1 MSSLNQTLGDDNA
14 HVQELKRLFLSS
26 NVDENQCLNSDGLFL
41 LCEKLKLSAFA
52 ATIAERVLCGA
63 DVVDFYDFKDRF
75 VSYLPEI
82 IDVSSGT
89 VDPLLAC
96 AQDTARSLGYGDGRR
111 LTRYE
116 IRLLCENTPNLVQ
129 LSVTDINSLFDR
141 ADIERT
147 GRFSVQQ
154 FIAQYRLQKRLSAE
168 VHFIAD
174 SFISSLNLFEALDS
188 ANSGNIASHDLLQ
201 YWNKAGLRIDE
212 GIAVLKVSWISNI
225 LVFNPVC
232 C

>member
-1 MSSLNQTLGDDNA
+1 MTSLNQTLGEDNA

-52 ATIAERVLCGA
+52 TNITERVLCGA

-89 VDPLLAC
+89 VDPLLAS
-96 AQDTARSLGYGDGRR
+96 AQDAARSLGYGDGQR

-116 IRLLCENTPNLVQ
+116 TRLLCENTPNLVQ
-129 LSVTDINSLFDR
+129 LSIVDINSLFER
-141 ADIERT
+141 ADVERT
-147 GRFSVQQ
+147 GKDICAAISCAISPSKASQRRGSF
-154 FIAQYRLQKRLSAE
+154 YR
-168 VHFIAD
+168 
-174 SFISSLNLFEALDS
+174 
-188 ANSGNIASHDLLQ
+188 
-201 YWNKAGLRIDE
+201 
-212 GIAVLKVSWISNI
+212 
-225 LVFNPVC
+225 
-232 C
+232 